1 MSRPSARSLHAL
13 ATAFCVAGLLPAI
26 GAGADSRPTAAE
38 VLAASAPAD
47 WRALDPEHTLYL
59 ELESGRVVIEL
70 APAFAPKHVANI
82 KALVR
87 EGYFDDGAIVR
98 VQDNYVTQWGQPD
111 EQRAM
116 GPAKDSLE
124 PEFTRPLDEDRPFT
138 RLSDGDVYAPEVGFS
153 DGWAIARD
161 PGIGREWL
169 AHCYGMLGVGR
180 GNETDSG
187 SGNSLYAVIG
197 HGPRHLDLNI
207 TLAGRVVQGMEL
219 LSALPRGT
227 GMLGFYE
234 RPEQF
239 VPIRSLRVAAD
250 LPPEQRTELEVMRTG
265 TRSFA
270 DYVEALRNRGG
281 EWFVNPAGS
290 IDLCN
295 VRIPVRARA
304 AADH

>member
-1 MSRPSARSLHAL
+1 MSRPAAGSLNAL
-13 ATAFCVAGLLPAI
+13 AMAIGLVVLLPGI
-26 GAGADSRPTAAE
+26 GAEADSQPTATE

-70 APAFAPKHVANI
+70 APEFAPRHVANI
-82 KALVR
+82 KALAR
-87 EGYFDDGAIVR
+87 AAYFDDGAIVR
-98 VQDNYVTQWGQPD
+98 VHDNYVTQWGQPD
-111 EQRAM
+111 EQRDM
-116 GPAKDSLE
+116 GPAKASLQ
-124 PEFTRPLDEDRPFT
+124 PEFDRPLDKDRPFT
-138 RLSDGDVYAPEVGFS
+138 RLPDGDVYAPEAGFS
-153 DGWAIARD
+153 EGWAVARD
-161 PGIGREWL
+161 PASGREWL

-227 GMLGFYE
+227 GTLGFYE

-239 VPIRSLRVAAD
+239 VRIRSLRVAAD
-250 LPPEQRTELEVMRTG
+250 LPPEQRTELEVLRTG

-281 EWFVNPAGS
+281 EWFVKPAGS

-295 VRIPVRARA
+295 ARIPVRARA
-304 AADH
+304 AADN